1 MTTWD
6 GRGLPPVA
14 QARAER
20 FRSSPM
26 RTSLL
31 SVPAAASLESV
42 GFDTVGEVMG
52 CIVER
57 ISWASYAG
65 CGLAYGGGY
74 GGGMFGS
81 GVPVQ
86 SATSRFS
93 GYGPY
98 LSALSTG
105 YDTALRRMLLEAA
118 SLGADGVVGVRLT
131 VERLQGEAREFMAL
145 GTAVRARS
153 GTRPAAPFSTEL
165 PGTDF
170 AKLVMSGWIPVALQ
184 YGLEVAIRHDDY
196 RTRAQAGS
204 RLFNTGNVEV
214 SGYTELVQHTRAAAR
229 DKLARKIATA
239 GADGGVI
246 SGMSLKMWEIEPSDG
261 HTDHVAEAMVTGT
274 AIAAFGRTA
283 SSGATAGVGA
293 AAGARAG
300 VGTRA
305 GTLTILPT
313 RPTR

>member
-1 MTTWD
+1 VTTWD

-57 ISWASYAG
+57 ISWATYAG
-65 CGLAYGGGY
+65 CGLPYGGGY
-74 GGGMFGS
+74 GSAGYAGGMFS
-81 GVPVQ
+81 GGGAPVQ

-98 LSALSTG
+98 VSALNTG
-105 YDTALRRMLLEAA
+105 YDTALHRMLLEAA

-153 GTRPAAPFSTEL
+153 DTRPAAPFSTEL

-196 RTRAQAGS
+196 QTRAQAGS
-204 RLFNTGNVEV
+204 GLFNTRNVEV

-283 SSGATAGVGA
+283 SFRA
-293 AAGARAG
+293 AAGA
-300 VGTRA
+300 GTRA

>member
-1 MTTWD
+1 
-6 GRGLPPVA
+6 
-14 QARAER
+14 
-20 FRSSPM
+20 M

-57 ISWASYAG
+57 ISWVGFAG
-65 CGLAYGGGY
+65 CGLTYGGGY
-74 GGGMFGS
+74 GFNMGMLGGS
-81 GVPVQ
+81 PPVQ
-86 SATSRFS
+86 SAASRFS

-98 LSALSTG
+98 VSALTTG
-105 YDTALRRMLLEAA
+105 YDTALRRLLLEAA
-118 SLGADGVVGVRLT
+118 SLGADGVVGIRLS
-131 VERLQGEAREFMAL
+131 VEHLPGEAREFMAL

-153 GTRPAAPFSTEL
+153 RTRPAAPFSTEL

-196 RTRAQAGS
+196 RTQSQAGS

-229 DKLARKIATA
+229 DKLAAKIAAA

-246 SGMSLKMWEIEPSDG
+246 SSSTLKMWQIEPADG
-261 HTDHVAEAMVTGT
+261 HTDHAAEAMVLGT
-274 AIAAFGRTA
+274 AIAAFAPAT
-283 SSGATAGVGA
+283 SIGA
-293 AAGARAG
+293 
-300 VGTRA
+300 RA

-313 RPTR
+313 RPSR

>member
-1 MTTWD
+1 MTSWN

-57 ISWASYAG
+57 ISWVGFAG

-74 GGGMFGS
+74 GFNLGMLGS
-81 GVPVQ
+81 PPVQ

-98 LSALSTG
+98 VSALTTG
-105 YDTALRRMLLEAA
+105 YDTALRRLLLEAA
-118 SLGADGVVGVRLT
+118 SLGADGVVGIRLS
-131 VERLQGEAREFMAL
+131 VVDMPGEAQEFMAL

-153 GTRPAAPFSTEL
+153 RTRPTAPFSTEL

-170 AKLVMSGWIPVALQ
+170 AKLVMSGWVPVALQ

-196 RTRAQAGS
+196 RTRSQAGS

-214 SGYTELVQHTRAAAR
+214 SGYTELVQHTRATAR
-229 DKLARKIATA
+229 DKLAAKIFAA

-246 SGMSLKMWEIEPSDG
+246 SSSTLKMWQIEPSDG
-261 HTDHVAEAMVTGT
+261 HTDHVAESMVLGT
-274 AIAAFGRTA
+274 AIAAFGGRAAEA
-283 SSGATAGVGA
+283 S
-293 AAGARAG
+293 
-300 VGTRA
+300 RA

-313 RPTR
+313 RASS